1 MKLDSSVLK
10 EEDLAELRLRSLYE
24 SYGYSQYKMSKF
36 EEYDLYV
43 RNKSFLISDSVIT
56 FTDTNG
62 KLMALKPDVTL
73 SIVKNTKDS
82 QKGVQKVY
90 YRENVYRVSQKSHAY
105 KEILQV
111 GLECLGNIDTYCIT
125 EVLSLAAKSLGEI
138 SKDYILNVSHLGL
151 LSALLSRIGISQDIR
166 EELLEYISEKNTHD
180 AYALCRKT
188 GLTEE
193 QIAILRTLIECDPD
207 PIKALPAI
215 RSLFADEEWKEQVDG
230 LGTILSPLPSRHVR
244 LDFSVVSDT
253 RYYNGIV
260 FQGYV
265 NGVPEHILSGGQY
278 DRLMERMN
286 KKAGALGFAVYLDRL
301 ENLASAPSEYNVDTF
316 LLYEES
322 LSPVTVYRETERL
335 VKDGFSVMA
344 GREKP
349 EKIKYRRLLQLTE
362 SGVQTLEENA

>member
-1 MKLDSSVLK
+1 MKIDQSILK
-10 EEDLAELRLRSLYE
+10 KEDLADLRLRRLYE

-73 SIVKNTKDS
+73 SIVKNTKDG

-90 YRENVYRVSQKSHAY
+90 YRENVYRVSQRSHAY

-111 GLECLGNIDTYCIT
+111 GLECLGSIDVYCIA
-125 EVLSLAAKSLGEI
+125 EVLALAAKSLEALCE
-138 SKDYILNVSHLGL
+138 DYILNVSHLGL
-151 LSALLSRIGISQDIR
+151 LSSLTERIGVPSDKK
-166 EELLEYISEKNTHD
+166 ETLLAYISEKNAHD
-180 AYALCRKT
+180 AYALCREA
-188 GLTEE
+188 GLGEE
-193 QIAILRTLIECDPD
+193 QIAALGALTECDPD
-207 PIKALPAI
+207 PARALSAI
-215 RSLFADEEWKEQVDG
+215 SSLFDDAEWKKQAEELDTV
-230 LGTILSPLPSRHVR
+230 LSLLPVGHVR
-244 LDFSVVSDT
+244 LDFSVISDT

-265 NGVPEHILSGGQY
+265 NGIPEHILSGGQY

-301 ENLASAPSEYNVDTF
+301 ESLLTAPPQYDVDTF
-316 LLYEES
+316 LLYEDS
-322 LSPVTVYRETERL
+322 ISPVTVYKEVEAL
-335 VKDGFSVMA
+335 VQSGVSVTA
-344 GREKP
+344 GRERP
-349 EKIKYRRLLQLTE
+349 EKMKYRRLLQLTE
-362 SGVQTLEENA
+362 RGVEALEENA

>member
-10 EEDLAELRLRSLYE
+10 KEDLAELRLRSLYE

-111 GLECLGNIDTYCIT
+111 GLECLGSIDTYCIA
-125 EVLSLAAKSLGEI
+125 EVLSLAAKSLDEI

-151 LSALLSRIGISQDIR
+151 LSALLGRIGISEDIR

-180 AYALCRKT
+180 AYALCRRT
-188 GLTEE
+188 GLAEE
-193 QIAILRTLIECDPD
+193 RIAMLRSLIECDPQ
-207 PIKALPAI
+207 PAKSLPVI
-215 RSLFADEEWKEQVDG
+215 RSLVEDAEWKKQVDA
-230 LGTILSPLPSRHVR
+230 LGAVLTLLSPEHVR

-265 NGVPEHILSGGQY
+265 NGVPERILSGGQY

-301 ENLASAPSEYNVDTF
+301 ESLASAPSEYDVDTF
-316 LLYEES
+316 LLYEAS
-322 LSPVTVYRETERL
+322 LSPATVYQETERL
-335 VKDGFSVMA
+335 VKSGASVMA
-344 GREKP
+344 GRERP
-349 EKIKYRRLLQLTE
+349 EKLKYRRLLKLTE